1 MKFFKVVNQNSR
13 IFVQKLPPLSLQFQL
28 TFGIAA
34 IAVLGL
40 GGVTAWTSWNIRQLL
55 VERHKEKLAEF
66 AEQFSRDVKLYGE
79 MMPPEVAVRRA
90 IDKPTREQ
98 NWVWVKNRAGEI
110 IAESATLRQDIQK
123 DLRNELISYSNMPQK
138 PRVSKI
144 FGRYW
149 VLCGGEFKV
158 GGYNFGKL
166 YMVNDITSEYQIFR
180 TLLYRLVFASLFAI
194 VLLVSAIAWYIRRS
208 LLPLQQVSRLA
219 ATISAAELSD
229 YRLRLERAP
238 SEVEQLANTCN
249 KMLDRLADAWEQQ
262 RQFVSNVSHEL
273 RTPLTIVQGYL
284 QSTLRRGDNLT
295 SLQREGLETAS
306 GEAERTIRLLQDLLE
321 LARADHGTLHL
332 QLEPILVNDFM
343 AEVVEM
349 AQSFSRGRIK
359 LEKIDGFLE
368 IKGDKNRLKQVLF
381 NLIDNAFK
389 YSPADTSILLK
400 AYRHKNRVEIAVCD
414 RGPGIPLSHQ
424 SRIFERFYRVD
435 EARTRAGGTGLGL
448 AIVKTLV
455 EGMGGTVG
463 LRSQL
468 GEGSTFIVSFPDGS

>member
-1 MKFFKVVNQNSR
+1 MKMIRRIAKTGPRFWVN
-13 IFVQKLPPLSLQFQL
+13 LPPISLQVQL
-28 TFGIAA
+28 TFGIVAF
-34 IAVLGL
+34 AVVGL

-55 VERHKEKLAEF
+55 VEQHKEKLAEF
-66 AEQFSRDVKLYGE
+66 AQQFSHDVKLYSE
-79 MMPPEVAVRRA
+79 MMPREVAVQRV
-90 IDKPTREQ
+90 IDKPSEKKSL
-98 NWVWVKNRAGEI
+98 VWVKNRAGEI
-110 IAESATLRQDIQK
+110 IAESVNLRQDIQPN
-123 DLRNELISYSNMPQK
+123 LRNALISYSNMPKK
-138 PRVSKI
+138 PGVSKI
-144 FGRYW
+144 DGRYW
-149 VLCGGEFKV
+149 VLCGGDFTI
-158 GGYNFGKL
+158 GSYNFGKL
-166 YMVNDITSEYQIFR
+166 YMVNDITSEYKIFI
-180 TLLYRLVFASLFAI
+180 TLLYRLVFASLFAMI
-194 VLLVSAIAWYIRRS
+194 LLVSAIAWYIRRS
-208 LLPLQQVSRLA
+208 LLPLQQVSRMA

-229 YRLRLERAP
+229 YRLTLERAP

-262 RQFVSNVSHEL
+262 RQFVGNVSHEL
-273 RTPLTIVQGYL
+273 RTPLTIVHGYL
-284 QSTLRRGDNLT
+284 QSTLRRGENLT
-295 SLQREGLETAS
+295 QLQREGLETAS

-332 QLEPILVNDFM
+332 QLEPIIVNDLM

-368 IKGDKNRLKQVLF
+368 IKADKNRLKQVLL
-381 NLIDNAFK
+381 NLIDNALK
-389 YSPADTSILLK
+389 YSQADTPILLK
-400 AYRHKNRVEIAVCD
+400 ADRHKNRVDIAVCD

-463 LRSQL
+463 VRSQL
-468 GEGSTFIVSFPDGS
+468 GEGSTFIVCFPDYL